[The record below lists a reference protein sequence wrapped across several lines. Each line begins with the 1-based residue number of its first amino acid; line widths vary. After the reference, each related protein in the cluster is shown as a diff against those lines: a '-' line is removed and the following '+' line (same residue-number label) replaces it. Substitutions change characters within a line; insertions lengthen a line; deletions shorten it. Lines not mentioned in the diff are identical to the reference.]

1 MTLSDATTP
10 IGTDW
15 FVRKT
20 GADDLPAL
28 ADTLVAAFWDDPVF
42 AWWIRDE
49 QRRAD
54 VFPRFFRL
62 MAEVHLPLGTVDAT
76 DEVNGCAIWV
86 PPGGQP
92 SAEEMAELI
101 PRLAEATDEY
111 AEVLLEV
118 LEQMEA
124 IHPTEAHWY
133 LFFLATRPEW
143 QSRGMGSALMRAV
156 LRHCDTEGLPA
167 YLEASS
173 ERSKELY
180 LRHGFEVTGEIPLA
194 DGVSLWPMWR
204 APRTRPPA

>member
-1 MTLSDATTP
+1 MTLSTTTTP
-10 IGTDW
+10 MSTDW

-20 GADDLPAL
+20 TEDDLPAIT
-28 ADTLVAAFWDDPVF
+28 DTLVAAFWDDPAF
-42 AWWIRDE
+42 SWWVQDE
-49 QRRAD
+49 QRRAEI
-54 VFPRFFRL
+54 FPRFFGL
-62 MAEVHLPLGTVDAT
+62 MAEVHMPLGTLDAT

-92 SAEEMAELI
+92 TAEEMAELI
-101 PRLAEATDEY
+101 PRLAEATEEY

-118 LEQMEA
+118 LERMEA
-124 IHPTEAHWY
+124 VHPTEPHWY

-156 LRHCDTEGLPA
+156 LKECDAQQLPA

-173 ERSKELY
+173 ERSKQLY
-180 LRHGFEVTGEIPLA
+180 LRHGFEVTGEVPLD

-204 APRTRPPA
+204 EPRTRQNP